1 MSKLPRFMQIRSRV
15 TRIQSVSLRF
25 GVVYSVLFISS
36 AILFLLFVWWGT
48 IGLLDQRVRHS
59 IAVDAHAML
68 TEWKREGMLGLED
81 LISNRLAQ
89 DIDDNAI
96 YLLSAPDGKLL
107 AGNLAHWPARLD
119 HTINWQILP
128 VLRDGQLNLAQIRIW
143 TLEGNY
149 HLLIGRDISARTQ
162 IQRMLTDAMLWTCLM
177 VSLLA
182 IGGGWVVRTLFRQ
195 IIHSINRT
203 TLAITQGD
211 MSRRIPVSGTGDELD
226 DVALTINQMLDRITR
241 LMDGV
246 KQVSNSIAHDL
257 RTPIA
262 RARAELEDA
271 SSHATNEQELRTA
284 IDQAVI
290 NLDNVTSICEALLR
304 IAQIEAG
311 TRRSAFATFDLAATL
326 RDMAELY
333 EAVADDHDLKLQTDL
348 PEHLPFL
355 GDQAMFQQ
363 ALANI
368 LDNAIKFSP
377 PHGSIRLCAQELP
390 PPPPHDRERA
400 ATIRI
405 TVVDCGIGMNEA
417 DLARASERFFR
428 AERARNTPGSGLG
441 LALVQAIV
449 ELHGGTLSLSHNNP
463 GLAVTIDVPA
473 MYDYS
478 DKSKI

>member
-1 MSKLPRFMQIRSRV
+1 MQVHFSKI
-15 TRIQSVSLRF
+15 RIQSVSLRF
-25 GVVYSVLFISS
+25 GLIFSALFICS
-36 AILFLLFVWWGT
+36 AVVFLSVIWWC
-48 IGLLDQRVRHS
+48 IINPMDERVRHS
-59 IAVDAHAML
+59 IAIDAHSML
-68 TEWKREGMLGLED
+68 TEWTHEGVLGLEN

-107 AGNLAHWPARLD
+107 AGNLAHWPTR
-119 HTINWQILP
+119 INPDQSWQPLP
-128 VLRDGQLNLAQIRIW
+128 VLRDGQLNTAQVRIW
-143 TLEGNY
+143 TLQGGY
-149 HLLIGRDISARTQ
+149 RLLIGRDITEHNQ
-162 IQRMLTDAMLWTCLM
+162 IKEILKTAMLAAYAVLG
-177 VSLLA
+177 LLA
-182 IGGGWVVRTLFRQ
+182 VAGGWFVRTLLRR

-203 TLAITQGD
+203 TQAITQGD
-211 MSRRIPVSGTGDELD
+211 MSRRIPLLGMGNELD

-246 KQVSNSIAHDL
+246 RQVSNSIAHDL

-271 SSHATNEQELRTA
+271 SNSTMGEQGLRAA

-290 NLDNVTSICEALLR
+290 NLDNVTGICEALLR

-311 TRRSAFATFDLAATL
+311 SRRSAFAVFDLATTL
-326 RDMAELY
+326 HDMAELY
-333 EAVADDHDLKLQTDL
+333 EAVAEEHNLQLRTNL
-348 PEHLPFL
+348 PDHLPFM

-377 PHGSIRLCAQELP
+377 PHGTITLSARELASGQGP
-390 PPPPHDRERA
+390 REG
-400 ATIRI
+400 TSVLRI
-405 TVVDCGIGMNEA
+405 QVVDCGIGMNAA

-428 AERARNTPGSGLG
+428 AEPARNTPGSGLG

-449 ELHGGTLSLSHNNP
+449 ELHGGTLRLSHNTP
-463 GLAVTIDVPA
+463 GLTVTIDVPA
-473 MYDYS
+473 IYELP
-478 DKSKI
+478 DKT

>member
-1 MSKLPRFMQIRSRV
+1 MSKLQRFMQASFRKAL
-15 TRIQSVSLRF
+15 IQSVSLRF
-25 GVVYSVLFISS
+25 GIVYSVLFISS
-36 AILFLLFVWWGT
+36 AILFLFFVWWGT
-48 IGLLDQRVRHS
+48 VGLLDQRVRHS
-59 IAVDAHAML
+59 IALDAHALL
-68 TEWKREGMLGLED
+68 TEWTREGAPGLED
-81 LISNRLAQ
+81 LINNRLAQ
-89 DIDDNAI
+89 DIDDNAL

-107 AGNLAHWPARLD
+107 AGNLAHWPVRLKNS
-119 HTINWQILP
+119 INWQRLP
-128 VLRDGQLNLAQIRIW
+128 VLRDGQLKLAQVRIW
-143 TLEGNY
+143 TLDGDY
-149 HLLIGRDISARTQ
+149 RLLIGRDISARTQ
-162 IQRMLTDAMLWTCLM
+162 IQRMLTDAMVWTCVM
-177 VSLLA
+177 VGLLA
-182 IGGGWVVRTLFRQ
+182 IGGGWVVRTLFRR

-211 MSRRIPVSGTGDELD
+211 MTRRIPVSGTGDELD

-271 SSHATNEQELRTA
+271 STHATNEQELRAA
-284 IDQAVI
+284 IDQAVS
-290 NLDNVTSICEALLR
+290 NLDNVTGICEALLR

-311 TRRSAFATFDLAATL
+311 ARRSAFATFDLVTTL

-333 EAVADDHDLKLQTDL
+333 EAVADEQELKLLTDL
-348 PEHLPFL
+348 PDHLPFW

-377 PHGSIRLCAQELP
+377 PHGSIRLSAQECPASKTNEGEQSAL
-390 PPPPHDRERA
+390 
-400 ATIRI
+400 IRI
-405 TVVDCGIGMNEA
+405 QVVDCGIGMNSA
-417 DLARASERFFR
+417 DIARASERFFR

-449 ELHGGTLSLSHNNP
+449 ELHGGTLRLSHNNP

-473 MYDYS
+473 IHDFP
-478 DKSKI
+478 DGT

>member
-1 MSKLPRFMQIRSRV
+1 MKALQRFMQANFSKV
-15 TRIQSVSLRF
+15 RIQSVSLRF
-25 GVVYSVLFISS
+25 GVVYSALFIIS
-36 AILFLLFVWWGT
+36 AVMFLSFVWWGT

-59 IAVDAHAML
+59 IALDAHAML
-68 TEWKREGMLGLED
+68 TEWTHEGVLGLET

-89 DIDDNAI
+89 DIADNAI
-96 YLLSAPDGKLL
+96 YLLSGPDNKLL
-107 AGNLAHWPARLD
+107 AGNLAHWPTRLD
-119 HTINWQILP
+119 PNLSWQTLP
-128 VLRDGQLNLAQIRIW
+128 VLRDGQLNLAQIRVW
-143 TLEGNY
+143 TLQGNY
-149 HLLIGRDISARTQ
+149 QLLIGRDISERTQ

-177 VSLLA
+177 VGLLA
-182 IGGGWVVRTLFRQ
+182 VGGGWVVRTLFRQ

-211 MSRRIPVSGTGDELD
+211 MSRRIPVSGMGDELD

-271 SSHATNEQELRTA
+271 ACSATNEQALRSA

-290 NLDNVTSICEALLR
+290 NLDNVTGICEALLR

-311 TRRSAFATFDLAATL
+311 TRRSAFAIFDLATTL

-333 EAVADDHDLKLQTDL
+333 EAVAEEHGLELRTDL
-348 PEHLPFL
+348 PAHLPFW

-377 PHGSIRLCAQELP
+377 PNGTISLSAWNTP
-390 PPPPHDRERA
+390 TDREQPG
-400 ATIRI
+400 TLRI
-405 TVVDCGIGMNEA
+405 KVVDCGIGMNEA
-417 DLARASERFFR
+417 DLARAPERFFR
-428 AERARNTPGSGLG
+428 AERARHTPGSGLG

-449 ELHGGTLSLSHNNP
+449 ELHGGTLLLSHNNP

-473 MYDYS
+473 TYDLPGQ
-478 DKSKI
+478 I

>member
-1 MSKLPRFMQIRSRV
+1 MQTILRKV
-15 TRIQSVSLRF
+15 RIQSVSLRF
-25 GVVYSVLFISS
+25 GLVYSVLFISS
-36 AILFLLFVWWGT
+36 AILFLSFVWWGT
-48 IGLLDQRVRHS
+48 IGLLEQRVRHS
-59 IAVDAHAML
+59 IALDAHALL
-68 TEWKREGMLGLED
+68 TEWRHDGILGLEN

-89 DIDDNAI
+89 DIDDNAL

-107 AGNLAHWPARLD
+107 AGNLAHWPVRLD
-119 HTINWQILP
+119 PTQIWQTLP
-128 VLRDGQLNLAQIRIW
+128 VLRDGQLNLAQVRVW
-143 TLEGNY
+143 TLQGDY
-149 HLLIGRDISARTQ
+149 LLLIGRDISERTQ
-162 IQRMLTDAMLWTCLM
+162 IQRMLTDAMVWTCLM
-177 VSLLA
+177 VGLLA
-182 IGGGWVVRTLFRQ
+182 IGGGWVVRILFRR

-211 MSRRIPVSGTGDELD
+211 MSRRIPVSGMGDELD

-271 SSHATNEQELRTA
+271 SRSATSEQALRAA
-284 IDQAVI
+284 IDQAVV
-290 NLDNVTSICEALLR
+290 NLDNVTGICEALLR

-311 TRRSAFATFDLAATL
+311 TRRSAFAIFDLATTL
-326 RDMAELY
+326 RDITELY
-333 EAVADDHDLKLQTDL
+333 EAVADDHGLKLRTDL
-348 PEHLPFL
+348 PPHLPFW

-377 PHGSIRLCAQELP
+377 PQGAISLSAWHIPAP
-390 PPPPHDRERA
+390 PAPEREQSG
-400 ATIRI
+400 TIRI
-405 TVVDCGIGMNEA
+405 MVVDRGIGMNEA

-428 AERARNTPGSGLG
+428 AERARHTPGSGLG
-441 LALVQAIV
+441 LSLVQAIV
-449 ELHGGTLSLSHNNP
+449 ELHGGTLRLSHNNP

-473 MYDYS
+473 IHDYP
-478 DKSKI
+478 DKT

>member
-1 MSKLPRFMQIRSRV
+1 MPTRLPGV
-15 TRIQSVSLRF
+15 RIQSVSLRF
-25 GVVYSVLFISS
+25 GIVYSVLFIIS
-36 AILFLLFVWWGT
+36 AILFLSFVWWGT

-68 TEWKREGMLGLED
+68 TEWAHEGVPGLEN

-96 YLLSAPDGKLL
+96 YLLSAPDGRLL
-107 AGNLAHWPARLD
+107 AGNLAHWPARVD
-119 HTINWQILP
+119 HAMHWQTLP
-128 VLRDGQLNLAQIRIW
+128 VLRDGQLNLAQTRVW
-143 TLEGNY
+143 MLDGNY
-149 HLLIGRDISARTQ
+149 RLLIGRDISARTQ

-177 VSLLA
+177 VGLLA

-211 MSRRIPVSGTGDELD
+211 MSRRIAVSGTGDELD
-226 DVALTINQMLDRITR
+226 DVALTINQMLDRISR

-271 SSHATNEQELRTA
+271 SRHATSEQALRAA
-284 IDQAVI
+284 IDQAVV
-290 NLDNVTSICEALLR
+290 NLDNVTGICEALLR

-311 TRRSAFATFDLAATL
+311 TRRSAFATFDLASTL

-333 EAVADDHDLKLQTDL
+333 EAVAEEHELKLLTDL
-348 PEHLPFL
+348 PEHLPFM

-377 PHGSIRLCAQELP
+377 PHGSISLSAQKLP
-390 PPPPHDRERA
+390 PAIPNDREWA
-400 ATIRI
+400 STIRI
-405 TVVDCGIGMNEA
+405 KVIDCGIGMNSA

-449 ELHGGTLSLSHNNP
+449 ELHGGTLYLTHNTP
-463 GLAVTIDVPA
+463 GLVVTIDVPA
-473 MYDYS
+473 LHVLS
-478 DKSKI
+478 DKT